1 MSKKLRVP
9 IGITAKDRPIDRDD
23 EASAKMPFMQL
34 APFDLTKKKKKS
46 GSCQVLNRVTAREI
60 LFLAWGRPI
69 RKWKRICSSSRRT
82 IVRLVFQCCEAKSHS
97 KGFKLHGTVGDVLE
111 QMEKRLFEIMMKKD
125 SHSSYSKIL
134 KPIVGSEVI
143 FMLINGQST
152 TDRPVLQGVGPVMNV
167 LWDQATNEF
176 YGKFSESVDTHVLL
190 LVTTVNTK
198 HICVDRLIETRD
210 SEHIFLK
217 AIMELG
223 RGQRLE
229 KTLLYIVGYNKNAE
243 SEGVKQDGELMNASE
258 IGNFVYICVLRKP

>member
-1 MSKKLRVP
+1 MR
-9 IGITAKDRPIDRDD
+9 R
-23 EASAKMPFMQL
+23 
-34 APFDLTKKKKKS
+34 
-46 GSCQVLNRVTAREI
+46 
-60 LFLAWGRPI
+60 GRPI

-143 FMLINGQST
+143 FM
-152 TDRPVLQGVGPVMNV
+152 VGPVMNV

-223 RGQRLE
+223 RGQVIIKMLNLKVSNKMIKENKVSRKQRVE
-229 KTLLYIVGYNKNAE
+229 K
-243 SEGVKQDGELMNASE
+243 SEEEYG
-258 IGNFVYICVLRKP
+258 RKKDFEEAIFK